1 MGLVK
6 RQRVLYN
13 IGYFRNKEKYK
24 ASAKTGQKQWISEN
38 QEETFMKR
46 ETVIVLDFGGQYN
59 QLIARRVR
67 ECNVYCEIYSY
78 KTDLEKIK
86 AMEPKGIIFTG
97 GPNSVYLE
105 DSPSYAK
112 EIYDLGIPVLG
123 ICYGSQL
130 MMHQLGGKVCKAP
143 VREYGKIEVTVD
155 QSSALFENV
164 SEKTICW
171 MSHNDY
177 IEQAAPGFK
186 IIAHTPDCPVAAV
199 ENVEK
204 KLYAT
209 QFHPEVLHTKEGKQ
223 MLANFVFNVC
233 GCAGSWKMD
242 SFVEE
247 SIKAI
252 REKVGDGKVLCA
264 LSGGVDSSVAAVLL
278 SKAVGDQLTCV
289 FVDHGLLRKNEGDEV
304 EAVFGPDGNYNLN
317 FIRVNAQER
326 FYEKL
331 KGVEEPEAK
340 RKIIGEEFI
349 RVFEEEA
356 KKIGAVDFLVQGTIY
371 PDVVES
377 GVGGESTVIK
387 SHHNVGGL
395 PEHVDFKE
403 IIEPLRDL
411 FKDEVRKAGLE
422 LGIPDYLVF
431 RQPFP
436 GPGLGIRIIGDV
448 TAEKVQM
455 VQDADAIWREEIAK
469 AGLDKEVNQY
479 FAALTNMRSVGVMGD
494 FRTYDY
500 AVALRAVLTSD
511 FMTAEAAEIP
521 WEVLSKV
528 TTRIVN
534 EVKHVNRVMYDC
546 TGKPPAT
553 IEFE

>member
-1 MGLVK
+1 
-6 RQRVLYN
+6 
-13 IGYFRNKEKYK
+13 
-24 ASAKTGQKQWISEN
+24 
-38 QEETFMKR
+38 MKR

-436 GPGLGIRIIGDV
+436 GPGLGIRIIGEV
-448 TAEKVQM
+448 TAEKVRI
-455 VQDADAIWREEIAK
+455 VQDADAIYREEIAK
-469 AGLDKEVNQY
+469 AGLDRDINQY

-494 FRTYDY
+494 ERTYDY
-500 AVALRAVLTSD
+500 AVALRAVKTID
-511 FMTAEAAEIP
+511 FMTAESADIP
-521 WEVLSKV
+521 FEVLQTV
-528 TTRIVN
+528 MTRIIN
-534 EVKHVNRVMYDC
+534 EVKGVNRVFYDL
-546 TGKPPAT
+546 TSKPPGT

>member
-1 MGLVK
+1 
-6 RQRVLYN
+6 
-13 IGYFRNKEKYK
+13 
-24 ASAKTGQKQWISEN
+24 
-38 QEETFMKR
+38 MKR
-46 ETVIVLDFGGQYN
+46 ETVVVLDFGGQYN

-78 KTDLEKIK
+78 KTDIEKIK
-86 AMEPKGIIFTG
+86 EIQPKGIIFTG

-105 DSPSYAK
+105 DSPAYAE
-112 EIYDLGIPVLG
+112 EIYKLGIPILG

-130 MMHQLGGKVCKAP
+130 MMHQLGGKVEKAP
-143 VREYGKIEVTVD
+143 VREYGKIEVHVNTD
-155 QSSALFENV
+155 SALFQGV
-164 SEKTICW
+164 SPKTICW

-177 IEQAAPGFK
+177 ISKEAPGFE
-186 IIAHTPDCPVAAV
+186 ISAWTNDCPVAAV
-199 ENVEK
+199 ENKEK
-204 KLYAT
+204 KLYAV
-209 QFHPEVLHTKEGKQ
+209 QFHPEVLHTQEGTK
-223 MLANFVFNVC
+223 MLSNFVYQVC
-233 GCAGSWKMD
+233 GCAGDWKMD
-242 SFVEE
+242 SFVED

-252 REKVGDGKVLCA
+252 REKVGSGKVLCA

-278 SKAVGDQLTCV
+278 SKAVGSQLTCV
-289 FVDHGLLRKNEGDEV
+289 FVDHGLLRKDEGDEV
-304 EAVFGPDGNYNLN
+304 EAVFGPEGSYDLN

-331 KGVEEPEAK
+331 KGVEEPERK

-395 PEHVDFKE
+395 PDYVDFKE
-403 IIEPLRDL
+403 IIEPLRNL

-422 LGIPDYLVF
+422 LGIPEYLVF

-436 GPGLGIRIIGDV
+436 GPGLGIRIIGEV
-448 TAEKVQM
+448 TAEKVKM
-455 VQDADAIWREEIAK
+455 VQEADAIWREEIAN
-469 AGLDKEVNQY
+469 AGWDKKVNQY

-494 FRTYDY
+494 ERTYDY
-500 AVALRAVLTSD
+500 AIALRAVTTTD
-511 FMTAEAAEIP
+511 FMTAESAELP
-521 WEVLSKV
+521 WGIIGKATS
-528 TTRIVN
+528 RIVN
-534 EVKHVNRVMYDC
+534 EVKHVNRVLYDC

-553 IEFE
+553 IEME